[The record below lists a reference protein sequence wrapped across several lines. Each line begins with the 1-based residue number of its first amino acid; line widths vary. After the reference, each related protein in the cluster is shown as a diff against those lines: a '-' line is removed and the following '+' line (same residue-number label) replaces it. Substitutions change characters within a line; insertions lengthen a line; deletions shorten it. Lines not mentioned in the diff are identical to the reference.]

1 MKCITLD
8 IVKRFKFVITSHI
21 KSYQKTTPL
30 LINSLT
36 RNGFSEDNILIIIG
50 GNNFKSSSY
59 FLNCETIFVDHNSF
73 DHTGLIEIIEGNH
86 KSDYWFASHDTCI
99 AGPRFIDFLYSY
111 QPKKDY
117 VSMTDM
123 GWLNMGLFKNTYLQR
138 NKDYILS
145 LKNCSK
151 IRAILSERVFTR
163 LEDFDYFTHDFK
175 CIRTL
180 ENENIYKDDKKR
192 NVLYFKELDFYK
204 YQSYEALN
212 IMKPNFYELD
222 SELI

>member
-1 MKCITLD
+1 MDNFK
-8 IVKRFKFVITSHI
+8 IVISSHI
-21 KSYQKTTPL
+21 RSYQTTAPL
-30 LINSLT
+30 FIESLIRGGLP
-36 RNGFSEDNILIIIG
+36 SEKILLVVG
-50 GNNFKSSSY
+50 GNDSKSKSS
-59 FLNCETIFVDHNSF
+59 FLKCETVFVDHNSY
-73 DHTGLIEIIEGNH
+73 DHTGLIELLEGKH
-86 KSDYWFASHDTCI
+86 ESDYWFSSHDTCI
-99 AGPRFIDFLYSY
+99 AGHKFVSFLNQYI
-111 QPKKDY
+111 PKKDY

-123 GWLNMGLFKNTYLQR
+123 GWLNMGLFKDSYLKR

-163 LEDFDYFTHDFK
+163 LEDFDYFVPDCN

-192 NVLYFKELDFYK
+192 NVLYFKGMDFYK

-212 IMKPNFYELD
+212 IMKPNFSD
-222 SELI
+222 GNVDLI